1 MAKSY
6 SKKFL
11 QNRRKIGRINVY
23 IVVNEWLSGESNERT
38 K

>member
-1 MAKSY
+1 MTKSY

-11 QNRRKIGRINVY
+11 QNRRKMCRNNLY
-23 IVVNEWLSGESNERT
+23 ILVNEWLSGESNERT